1 MAYNAFFAYTA
12 LPRTSLKS
20 VSFENLRDQ
29 KAVRLLFT
37 LKFVCFLWLLEKL
50 QAVTRVVY
58 FRYMWLVNLNT
69 SIQFS
74 AILIEDVKC

>member
-1 MAYNAFFAYTA
+1 MAYNEFVAYTT
-12 LPRTSLKS
+12 LPTISSKS
-20 VSFENLRDQ
+20 VSFENLDQ

-37 LKFVCFLWLLEKL
+37 LKFACFLLLLGKL

-58 FRYMWLVNLNT
+58 FRYMSLADSNT
-69 SIQFS
+69 SVKSS